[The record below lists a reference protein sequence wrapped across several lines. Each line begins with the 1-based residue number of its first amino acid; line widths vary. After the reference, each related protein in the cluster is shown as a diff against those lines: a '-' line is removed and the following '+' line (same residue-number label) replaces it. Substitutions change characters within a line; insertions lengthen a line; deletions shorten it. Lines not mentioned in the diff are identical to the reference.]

1 MFNYY
6 LEALKKYAT
15 FTGRSRRSE
24 YWYYTLVTTIISAAL
39 GILGDFGTYLSI
51 IYAFATFIPGI
62 AVSVRRLHDI
72 GKTGKYIFVILIPFV
87 GAVWLLFLF
96 SEDSQYGPNKYGANP
111 KGLGNFESD
120 DNLIQSIGQ

>member
-6 LEALKKYAT
+6 LEVLKKYAT

-39 GILGDFGTYLSI
+39 GIFGDFGTYLSI
-51 IYAFATFIPGI
+51 VYALATFIPGI

-72 GKTGKYIFVILIPFV
+72 GKTGKYIFVILIPFI
-87 GAVWLLFLF
+87 GAVWLLILF
-96 SEDSQYGPNKYGANP
+96 CEDSQYGPNKYGANP